1 MDAKIREL
9 TDKIFNEG
17 VEKGK
22 LEADRLVA
30 DAQSRRDEMIS
41 QAKLEAERIIQD
53 AEKRAGELKKNTES
67 ELRLYAAQALEA
79 LKGAVTNCITDK
91 VVQNNVKATVEDP
104 NFMREVIRRVVE
116 NWTPGSDVVI
126 ETADAKS
133 LEEYFTANAK
143 NLLDG
148 SLEIKEV
155 AGLAT
160 NFVLKPADGSYKI
173 QFGEEDLKEFFQGFL
188 RPRLVELLFQ

>member
-30 DAQSRRDEMIS
+30 DAQSRSNEMIS

-67 ELRLYAAQALEA
+67 ELKLYAAQTLEA

-148 SLEIKEV
+148 GIEIKEV

-173 QFGEEDLKEFFQGFL
+173 QFGEEDLKVFFQGFL